1 MKTNYLLA
9 ACISIS
15 VALSAQQNVEEVI
28 VTAEKTEKNILDIG
42 TTMNLYNEDFME
54 DQKITE
60 LGQLS
65 YYVPNFTVQE
75 EDVIN
80 PSLSI
85 RGVGADSGFLVS
97 RIGRFMNGLT
107 MSSTTMSSF
116 ALYDLTRVEILKG
129 PQPSTFG
136 VDSAAGA
143 FNVVTNKA
151 ELGSTYGSLS
161 MGFGNFNSRDLQSVN
176 NISLT
181 DSSSLRISTFNS
193 DIKGYTKNIGDGDN
207 VNGRGNVS
215 ALRLSYT
222 NEITDN
228 LILDVVIN
236 QENNKLP
243 GVGYKS
249 AYIFSENQDRSPYG
263 EVDFRNTQD
272 SKTEREMLT
281 QQYFLNYSINKNS
294 SASLSFFDTQSNTF
308 SFIDTDGS
316 YLNIMEAGKTNN
328 ADLSGFEAQYQ
339 FSNDKLDLMVGYT
352 KTDKETYDYLGIEFA
367 EPYLLAFLTFDG
379 QFAAANGLLSI
390 LQSGRGAFSSSNV
403 YGDNFPI
410 QQLRSLFAS
419 TLQNNPFNTIPVPL
433 PDGSIYNL
441 PVDVSPYIQ
450 PKVQT
455 ESQDSSSF
463 YVDATYHLTDDLSFT
478 VGYRDSSNDTA
489 VVFDAKECNRPLVT
503 GTCQDA
509 VLQQKNSHKD
519 EGEPLLKLS
528 SVYNYSDSLSFYIT
542 SSEGRISPYV
552 SYTGVTPAE
561 TIESQDLGFNY
572 VDSKL
577 FLSGAIFSYDFSN
590 YTVAQ
595 LNYNTGFTSY
605 SVMETATI
613 DGYEFYGNYVIFDS
627 VKIFGSYGYQNAK
640 LGQNT
645 IDDKDFDYAG
655 NTWRLAPESNY
666 SIGISLD
673 RGMANYILAYT
684 YQDDVYFEESND
696 LDTYQEGYGLLNLN
710 VNVAI
715 SENVSTSI
723 YFKNIMDEEFLIDG
737 GNVGGDVLGLP
748 TYVAGPPL
756 MFGVSLSA
764 RF

>member
-1 MKTNYLLA
+1 MKTNYLLS

-243 GVGYKS
+243 VLD
-249 AYIFSENQDRSPYG
+249 IR
-263 EVDFRNTQD
+263 V
-272 SKTEREMLT
+272 L
-281 QQYFLNYSINKNS
+281 
-294 SASLSFFDTQSNTF
+294 TF
-308 SFIDTDGS
+308 S
-316 YLNIMEAGKTNN
+316 
-328 ADLSGFEAQYQ
+328 
-339 FSNDKLDLMVGYT
+339 
-352 KTDKETYDYLGIEFA
+352 
-367 EPYLLAFLTFDG
+367 
-379 QFAAANGLLSI
+379 
-390 LQSGRGAFSSSNV
+390 
-403 YGDNFPI
+403 
-410 QQLRSLFAS
+410 
-419 TLQNNPFNTIPVPL
+419 
-433 PDGSIYNL
+433 
-441 PVDVSPYIQ
+441 
-450 PKVQT
+450 
-455 ESQDSSSF
+455 
-463 YVDATYHLTDDLSFT
+463 
-478 VGYRDSSNDTA
+478 
-489 VVFDAKECNRPLVT
+489 
-503 GTCQDA
+503 
-509 VLQQKNSHKD
+509 QK
-519 EGEPLLKLS
+519 
-528 SVYNYSDSLSFYIT
+528 I
-542 SSEGRISPYV
+542 R
-552 SYTGVTPAE
+552 
-561 TIESQDLGFNY
+561 
-572 VDSKL
+572 
-577 FLSGAIFSYDFSN
+577 
-590 YTVAQ
+590 
-595 LNYNTGFTSY
+595 
-605 SVMETATI
+605 
-613 DGYEFYGNYVIFDS
+613 
-627 VKIFGSYGYQNAK
+627 
-640 LGQNT
+640 
-645 IDDKDFDYAG
+645 
-655 NTWRLAPESNY
+655 
-666 SIGISLD
+666 
-673 RGMANYILAYT
+673 
-684 YQDDVYFEESND
+684 
-696 LDTYQEGYGLLNLN
+696 
-710 VNVAI
+710 
-715 SENVSTSI
+715 
-723 YFKNIMDEEFLIDG
+723 
-737 GNVGGDVLGLP
+737 
-748 TYVAGPPL
+748 
-756 MFGVSLSA
+756 
-764 RF
+764 